1 MNMYTLE
8 SLKEINN
15 RFCRSHEMTEYDV
28 EKANEYVELI
38 ENSRSKLESKIGDM
52 IQYTNEYG
60 EYFEKAHIDEIYE
73 DGELYICERPYVPFV
88 GVNENNNGISCSTSG
103 GAWEYLSKEKLT
115 YVGKSKKRFCVWGNC
130 GACADGAVEFEA
142 EVNVWSYTSSENK
155 FISKISGRPYT
166 TKEFDRMIIHYY
178 TDKYGHSKDGSGYI
192 YFGSLNKGAWKS
204 DKELLA
210 PYDENIVYAPYVLY
224 TREQAIAKIRK
235 EIEDYKNGPYT
246 EYVSSPKKY
255 EESHPNAEHI
265 NYLKN
270 KFPKK
275 LEWTDDECYEDMKGR
290 FDEDMIKLNGDL
302 LSTYNPNSK
311 WDWYTIGGRWNN
323 YLKTLSGETT
333 NEDYA
338 SEIDWKD
345 IIPFA
350 FVTPIGEWHE
360 RGEMGWWACVSNGK
374 NIEDWKSE
382 FKEFLDNL
390 DEDTIVTVV
399 DCHI

>member
-1 MNMYTLE
+1 MSHFITLV
-8 SLKEINN
+8 
-15 RFCRSHEMTEYDV
+15 F
-28 EKANEYVELI
+28 
-38 ENSRSKLESKIGDM
+38 
-52 IQYTNEYG
+52 
-60 EYFEKAHIDEIYE
+60 
-73 DGELYICERPYVPFV
+73 
-88 GVNENNNGISCSTSG
+88 
-103 GAWEYLSKEKLT
+103 
-115 YVGKSKKRFCVWGNC
+115 
-130 GACADGAVEFEA
+130 
-142 EVNVWSYTSSENK
+142 
-155 FISKISGRPYT
+155 
-166 TKEFDRMIIHYY
+166 TKENGR
-178 TDKYGHSKDGSGYI
+178 TVE
-192 YFGSLNKGAWKS
+192 
-204 DKELLA
+204 ELLA

-235 EIEDYKNGPYT
+235 EIEDYKNGPYA

-275 LEWTDDECYEDMKGR
+275 LEWTDDECYQDMKGR

-338 SEIDWKD
+338 SKIHWKD